1 MIAKLYIYRLTDVA
15 YDINIPKLRGGLKK
29 LQFRPLRLSRFTPA
43 YLNFSIPPLQMEE
56 KTWMTP
62 LIDRPIG
69 TQIKFF
75 SLGSITARFEIEI
88 QGNNYDEILSKAK
101 SILNNPSP
109 FDRKSRKLSNKLRSI
124 IEKELS
130 IETYCGLEEDYAVLW
145 IRDRY
150 DPAKKAAIISPTAKF
165 LRNEDRQLS
174 TYEQNEAFKYHFSYT
189 PEDIT
194 IIDWDRTVTI
204 GMEPEDDV
212 WDVLEYVNIQLLEL
226 RYYEK
231 ELDKRL
237 EEIYQYSRAKQL
249 PIIEFYKTQKLMQ
262 KTLAIFIEYSSVEK
276 RINNFLRLT
285 GDEYLSRIYLAA
297 SARLNLHKTEEN
309 LKKRLD
315 DAKDLYEMLSA
326 ELSSVRAEILEIIII
341 FLILFEIVYALI

>member
-1 MIAKLYIYRLTDVA
+1 MIAKLYIYRLADVT
-15 YDINIPKLRGGLKK
+15 YDMDIPKLRGGLKK
-29 LQFRPLRLSRFTPA
+29 LQFRPLRFSRFTPA

-56 KTWMTP
+56 KTWTTP
-62 LIDRPIG
+62 MINTPIV

-75 SLGSITARFEIEI
+75 SLGSITIRFEIEVS
-88 QGNNYDEILSKAK
+88 GSDYGDLLSKAK
-101 SILNNPSP
+101 SILNNASS
-109 FDRKSRKLSNKLRSI
+109 FDRKSRKLLTKLRAI
-124 IEKELS
+124 IEKELG
-130 IETYCGLEEDYAVLW
+130 INTYHGLEEDYAILW
-145 IRDRY
+145 IQDKY
-150 DPAKKAAIISPTAKF
+150 DPEKKSILVPPAAKF

-174 TYEQNEAFKYHFSYT
+174 GYEQNEAFKYHFSYT
-189 PEDIT
+189 PEDVT

-204 GMEPEDDV
+204 GMDSEDDV
-212 WDVLEYVNIQLLEL
+212 WDVLEYVNLQLLEL

-231 ELDKRL
+231 KLDKRL

-249 PIIEFYKTQKLMQ
+249 PVIEFYKTQNLMQ
-262 KTLAIFIEYSSVEK
+262 KTLGIFIEYSSLEN

-297 SARLNLHKTEEN
+297 SARLNLNKTQEN

-315 DAKDLYEMLSA
+315 DTKDLYEMLSA

-341 FLILFEIVYALI
+341 ILIVFEILYALV

>member
-1 MIAKLYIYRLTDVA
+1 MIAKLYIYRLADVT
-15 YDINIPKLRGGLKK
+15 YDMDIPKLRGSLKK
-29 LQFRPLRLSRFTPA
+29 LQFRPLRFSRFTPA

-56 KTWMTP
+56 KTWTTP
-62 LIDRPIG
+62 MINTPIK

-75 SLGSITARFEIEI
+75 SLGSITIRFEIEI
-88 QGNNYDEILSKAK
+88 VGNDYDDLLSRAK
-101 SILNNPSP
+101 SILNNTSS
-109 FDRKSRKLSNKLRSI
+109 FDRKSRKLSTKLRAI
-124 IEKELS
+124 IEKELE
-130 IETYCGLEEDYAVLW
+130 IKTYNGLEEDYAILW
-145 IRDRY
+145 IQDIY
-150 DPAKKAAIISPTAKF
+150 DPEKKALLIPTAAKF

-174 TYEQNEAFKYHFSYT
+174 SYEQSEAFKYHFSYT
-189 PEDIT
+189 PQDIT

-204 GMEPEDDV
+204 GMDLEDDV
-212 WDVLEYVNIQLLEL
+212 WDVLEYVNLQLLEL

-231 ELDKRL
+231 KLDKRL

-249 PIIEFYKTQKLMQ
+249 PVIEFYKTQNLMQ
-262 KTLAIFIEYSSVEK
+262 KTLGIFIEYSSLEN

-297 SARLNLHKTEEN
+297 SARLNLNKTQEN

-315 DAKDLYEMLSA
+315 DTKDLYEMLSA

-341 FLILFEIVYALI
+341 ILIVFEILYALV